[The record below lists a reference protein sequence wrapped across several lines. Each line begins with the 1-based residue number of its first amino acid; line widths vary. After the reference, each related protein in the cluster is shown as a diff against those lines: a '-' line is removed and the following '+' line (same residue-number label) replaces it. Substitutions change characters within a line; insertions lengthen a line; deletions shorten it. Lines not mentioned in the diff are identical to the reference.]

1 MNYLIL
7 DKLGV
12 RAEDAVYVGD
22 TEIDIATAKNTGMD
36 LIMVSWGFRPVSYQ
50 KALGAKTIAHDAKE
64 IFALVSGGFTEAEQK
79 ELITMTAYA
88 CRGDGN
94 LLREVIA
101 ATEGDPLRFTDAERV
116 WAEALLEKLRAD

>member
-50 KALGAKTIAHDAKE
+50 KALGAKTIADDAEE
-64 IFALVSGGFTEAEQK
+64 IFALVSGGAGQ
-79 ELITMTAYA
+79 
-88 CRGDGN
+88 
-94 LLREVIA
+94 
-101 ATEGDPLRFTDAERV
+101 
-116 WAEALLEKLRAD
+116 